1 MIYAGLMTI
10 GKRLRALREAR
21 HFTQEEIRKRTGML
35 RPHISRL
42 ENGHTVPSVKTL
54 ERMARALEVPINKI
68 FLGVEQSSPP
78 SPLPF
83 IRGTPEPSFGGTAAE
98 RRFLTQLRH
107 LLGAISQ
114 TDRRL
119 LLALAKKMAL
129 RAK

>member
-1 MIYAGLMTI
+1 MTI

-54 ERMARALEVPINKI
+54 ERMARALEVPIDKI
-68 FLGVEQSSPP
+68 FLGVEQSSLA
-78 SPLPF
+78 SPLPS
-83 IRGTPEPSFGGTAAE
+83 IPGALEPTFGGTTAE
-98 RRFLTQLRH
+98 RRFLTQLRD
-107 LLGAISQ
+107 LLASITQ